1 MTDWHSNQSNRPR
14 SLMTRLAMAVFAG
27 LLGALALVPLL
38 RGAPVRGAGPLVVV
52 EDVSSSGAG
61 YFSGS
66 VCFQVIRDGDG
77 AVISDNC
84 VDAPAAFAAPD
95 GLEVGVPY
103 SISISLSDPN
113 CILMDD
119 SRVGDGSTPFVIRV
133 SCDPA
138 FMTATAI
145 AQPTS
150 TPTPLPTD
158 TPVPTPSPTPQPTDT
173 PAPTPT
179 QIPPMNSP
187 TPQPTSTP
195 SSPAGVP
202 PTPQPETEN
211 PPVTETPETEE
222 SDGDPAASG
231 DVPQLISPQVL
242 DVQLSEIEREAS
254 EKRVRGTVSV
264 SYQIAPSSG
273 PGVSVLFAVVDL
285 DAGGT
290 AIDSSEV
297 TLVDVGVPALVG
309 SESIDSACLS
319 LPGNELPVS
328 LASAAPIV
336 TCGDNA
342 EGEYRQQLT
351 FEFPALST
359 ASIDDYSGAVSLT
372 LALAP

>member
-1 MTDWHSNQSNRPR
+1 MA
-14 SLMTRLAMAVFAG
+14 RLAMAVFAG
-27 LLGALALVPLL
+27 LLGALALVLLL
-38 RGAPVRGAGPLVVV
+38 RGAPVRGAGPLVDV

-84 VDAPAAFAAPD
+84 VDAPATFAAPD

-173 PAPTPT
+173 PSPTPT
-179 QIPPMNSP
+179 PIP
-187 TPQPTSTP
+187 PTSTP
-195 SSPAGVP
+195 TSQ
-202 PTPQPETEN
+202 PTPTPVSTTAVSPTALPDSPT
-211 PPVTETPETEE
+211 PPPPTETPEAEANSSDAPSEE
-222 SDGDPAASG
+222 AVSE
-231 DVPQLISPQVL
+231 LISPQVL
-242 DVQLSEIEREAS
+242 DVQLSESPLVEPEQRI
-254 EKRVRGTVSV
+254 RGTVSV
-264 SYQIAPSSG
+264 SYQIAPSNG
-273 PGVSVLFAVVDL
+273 VAVSVLFAVDNL
-285 DAGGT
+285 NAGGSPIDAG
-290 AIDSSEV
+290 DV
-297 TLVDVGVPALVG
+297 MLVDVGSPALVG
-309 SESIDSACLS
+309 SDSAETGCLPIS
-319 LPGNELPVS
+319 GDALPVS
-328 LASAAPIV
+328 LESAAPIV
-336 TCGDNA
+336 TCNDSA
-342 EGEYRQQLT
+342 EGEYQQELT
-351 FEFPALST
+351 FEFPAMST
-359 ASIDDYSGAVSLT
+359 ANINDYRGEVSLT